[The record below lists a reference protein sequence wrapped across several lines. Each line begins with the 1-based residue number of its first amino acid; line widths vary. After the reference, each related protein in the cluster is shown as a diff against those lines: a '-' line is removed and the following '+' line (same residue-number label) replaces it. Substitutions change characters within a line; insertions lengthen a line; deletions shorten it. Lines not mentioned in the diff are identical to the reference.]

1 MIITPTC
8 NWILVEIMYQKN
20 KWENLDLKSS
30 IEISR
35 NVKYCVNGQ
44 LNYLI

>member
-8 NWILVEIMYQKN
+8 NWILVEIMCQKN

-30 IEISR
+30 IEIR